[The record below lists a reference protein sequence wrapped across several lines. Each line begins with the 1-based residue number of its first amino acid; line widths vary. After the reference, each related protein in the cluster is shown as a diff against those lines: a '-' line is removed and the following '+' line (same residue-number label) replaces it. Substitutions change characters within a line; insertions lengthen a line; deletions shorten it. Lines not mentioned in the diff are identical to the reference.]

1 MSLFFS
7 SFYIHA
13 RIKQEVAMKKP
24 SSRLRP
30 NWIKRS
36 LISIGITLGV
46 LVAGAAYFL
55 SGAIIPIPKPSGP
68 NLIGFTTTTIT
79 DPSRTMN
86 KQKTPRV
93 ITLDVWYPASS
104 IDGLNAAPY
113 TESALNKMLEKYQG
127 IPASVN
133 GETPSF
139 AFQDAPVIP
148 GSHPTVIFNHG
159 YGSFSKQN
167 ASNFQELASHG
178 YFVISIAHPGDSLI
192 ARDAA
197 GNVLEFDGTDSIY
210 QKINAAQKDA
220 NFATNL
226 AAQLE
231 AQRNAKTKLE
241 YAKASRELAQSLP
254 YSELEPIKQRWLED
268 TQFVIRT
275 LSQADSQV
283 GKPKILEATNA
294 NEITIM
300 GHSFGG
306 IVALEVAKNPPVG
319 VQRVINLDGSWLEY
333 EPTQNG
339 SAENAQIRV
348 PMLAMLST
356 QNLIQNQDLGLHETF
371 DPLLKRTS
379 SNTHVIEIAGTA
391 HFNFT
396 DLNFIPIL
404 KRFAPLLGDVDNT
417 RMASLQNQA
426 ILEFVKRDPSSP
438 KNLLPDS
445 SDIKQT
451 FYPAR

>member
-1 MSLFFS
+1 MNNPS
-7 SFYIHA
+7 
-13 RIKQEVAMKKP
+13 KKR
-24 SSRLRP
+24 SRLSK
-30 NWIKRS
+30 I
-36 LISIGITLGV
+36 LIGIGITLGV
-46 LVAGAAYFL
+46 LVAGAAYFV
-55 SGAIIPIPKPSGP
+55 SGAVIPIPKPSGP

-79 DPSRTMN
+79 DSSRTMN
-86 KQKTPRV
+86 KQKSSRV
-93 ITLDVWYPASS
+93 ITLDLWYPASS
-104 IDGLNAAPY
+104 INGLNAAPY

-139 AFQDAPVIP
+139 SFQDAPVIP

-159 YGSFSKQN
+159 YSSFSKQN

-192 ARDAA
+192 ARDEQ
-197 GNVLEFDGTDSIY
+197 NKLLEFDATDSVY
-210 QKINAAQKDA
+210 QKLSVAQKEPGYA
-220 NFATNL
+220 QALATK
-226 AAQLE
+226 LE
-231 AQRNAKTKLE
+231 AQRNAKTSLE
-241 YAKASRELAQSLP
+241 YARASRELAQTLP
-254 YSELEPIKQRWLED
+254 YSELEPLKQRWLED
-268 TQFVIRT
+268 TLFVIRT
-275 LSQADSQV
+275 LSQV
-283 GKPKILEATNA
+283 GKPKILEAANA
-294 NEITIM
+294 NEITVM

-306 IVALEVAKNPPVG
+306 IVALEVAKNPPAG
-319 VQRVINLDGSWLEY
+319 VQRVIDLDGSWLEY
-333 EPTQNG
+333 KSG
-339 SAENAQIRV
+339 ENAQIRV

-356 QNLIQNQDLGLHETF
+356 KNVIQNQDLGLHGSF
-371 DPLLKRTS
+371 DQLLKHTS
-379 SNTHVIEIAGTA
+379 SGTHIIEIAGTA

-404 KRFAPLLGDVDNT
+404 KRFAPLLGDVDNK

-445 SDIKQT
+445 SEIKQT

>member
-1 MSLFFS
+1 MNNPT
-7 SFYIHA
+7 
-13 RIKQEVAMKKP
+13 KKR
-24 SSRLRP
+24 SRLSKI
-30 NWIKRS
+30 W
-36 LISIGITLGV
+36 IGIGVTLSIIG
-46 LVAGAAYFL
+46 AGIVYIF
-55 SGAIIPIPKPSGP
+55 SGAVIPIPKPSGP

-86 KQKTPRV
+86 TQKTPRV
-93 ITLDVWYPASS
+93 ITLDLWYPASS
-104 IDGLNAAPY
+104 IDGLKAAPY
-113 TESALNKMLEKYQG
+113 TENALNKMLEKYQG

-178 YFVISIAHPGDSLI
+178 HLVISIAHPGDSLM
-192 ARDAA
+192 ARD
-197 GNVLEFDGTDSIY
+197 GQNNLLEFDATDSVY
-210 QKINAAQKDA
+210 QKLSVAQKEAGYAQALA
-220 NFATNL
+220 NK
-226 AAQLE
+226 LE
-231 AQRNAKTKLE
+231 AQRNAKTSLE
-241 YAKASRELAQSLP
+241 YATASHELAQTLP
-254 YSELEPIKQRWLED
+254 YNELAPIKQRWLED
-268 TQFVIRT
+268 TLFMIRT
-275 LSQADSQV
+275 LSQTN
-283 GKPKILEATNA
+283 KPKILEAANA
-294 NEITIM
+294 NEITVM

-306 IVALEVAKNPPVG
+306 IIALEIAKNPPTG

-333 EPTQNG
+333 ESG
-339 SAENAQIRV
+339 ENAQIRV
-348 PMLAMLST
+348 PMLVMLST
-356 QNLIQNQDLGLHETF
+356 QNVIQNQDLGLHGSF
-371 DPLLKRTS
+371 DQLLRRTS
-379 SNTHVIEIAGTA
+379 SNAHVIEIADTA

-404 KRFAPLLGDVDNT
+404 KRFAPLLGDVDNK

-445 SDIKQT
+445 SEIKQT
-451 FYPAR
+451 FFPAR

>member
-1 MSLFFS
+1 MNTPT
-7 SFYIHA
+7 
-13 RIKQEVAMKKP
+13 KKR
-24 SSRLRP
+24 SRLSK
-30 NWIKRS
+30 I
-36 LISIGITLGV
+36 LIGIGITLGV
-46 LVAGAAYFL
+46 LVAGIAYIF
-55 SGAIIPIPKPSGP
+55 SGAIIPIPKPGGP

-79 DPSRTMN
+79 DRSRSMN
-86 KQKTPRV
+86 NQKTPRV
-93 ITLDVWYPASS
+93 ITLDLWYPASS
-104 IDGLNAAPY
+104 IDGLKAAPY
-113 TESALNKMLEKYQG
+113 SEAALNNMLEKYQG

-139 AFQDAPVIP
+139 AFQNAPVLS

-197 GNVLEFDGTDSIY
+197 GNVLEFDGTDSVY
-210 QKINAAQKDA
+210 QKINAAQKEPGYA
-220 NFATNL
+220 QALATK
-226 AAQLE
+226 LE
-231 AQRNAKTKLE
+231 VQRNAKTSLE
-241 YAKASRELAQSLP
+241 YARASLELAQTLP

-275 LSQADSQV
+275 LSKT
-283 GKPKILEATNA
+283 GKPKILEAANA

-300 GHSFGG
+300 GHSLGG
-306 IVALEVAKNPPVG
+306 IVALEVAKNPPAG

-339 SAENAQIRV
+339 SGENAQIRV
-348 PMLAMLST
+348 PLLAMLST
-356 QNLIQNQDLGLHETF
+356 QNLIQNQDLGLHGTF
-371 DPLLKRTS
+371 DPLLKRSS
-379 SNTHVIEIAGTA
+379 SNAHVIEIAGTA

-404 KRFAPLLGDVDNT
+404 KRFAPLLGDVDNK
-417 RMASLQNQA
+417 RMAGLQNQA
-426 ILEFVKRDPSSP
+426 ILGFLKRDPSNP
-438 KNLLPDS
+438 NPLLPDS
-445 SDIKQT
+445 SEIKQT
-451 FYPAR
+451 FFPAR

>member
-1 MSLFFS
+1 
-7 SFYIHA
+7 
-13 RIKQEVAMKKP
+13 MKKP
-24 SSRLRP
+24 SSRLRK
-30 NWIKRS
+30 I
-36 LISIGITLGV
+36 LIGIGITLGIIS
-46 LVAGAAYFL
+46 AGIVYIF
-55 SGAIIPIPKPSGP
+55 SGAVIPIPKPSGP

-79 DPSRTMN
+79 DSSRTMN
-86 KQKTPRV
+86 NQKTPRV

-113 TESALNKMLEKYQG
+113 TENALNKMLEKYQG

-139 AFQDAPVIP
+139 SFQDAPVIP

-159 YGSFSKQN
+159 YSSFSKQN

-197 GNVLEFDGTDSIY
+197 GNVLEFDATDSVY
-210 QKINAAQKDA
+210 QKLSVAQKEA
-220 NFATNL
+220 GYAQALATK
-226 AAQLE
+226 LE
-231 AQRNAKTKLE
+231 AQRNAKTSLE
-241 YAKASRELAQSLP
+241 HAKASHELAQTLP
-254 YSELEPIKQRWLED
+254 YSEFELIKQRWLED
-268 TQFVIRT
+268 TLFVIRA
-275 LSQADSQV
+275 LSQANLQAS
-283 GKPKILEATNA
+283 KPKILEAANA
-294 NEITIM
+294 NEITVM
-300 GHSFGG
+300 GHSLGG
-306 IVALEVAKNPPVG
+306 IIALEVAKNPPAG
-319 VQRVINLDGSWLEY
+319 VQRVIDLDGSWLEY
-333 EPTQNG
+333 NSG
-339 SAENAQIRV
+339 ENAQIRV

-356 QNLIQNQDLGLHETF
+356 QNMIQNQDLGLHGSF
-371 DPLLKRTS
+371 DQLLKRTS
-379 SNTHVIEIAGTA
+379 SNAHVIEIAGTA

-404 KRFAPLLGDVDNT
+404 KRFAPLLGDVDNK

-445 SDIKQT
+445 SGIKQS

>member
-1 MSLFFS
+1 
-7 SFYIHA
+7 
-13 RIKQEVAMKKP
+13 MKKP
-24 SSRLRP
+24 SSRLRK
-30 NWIKRS
+30 I
-36 LISIGITLGV
+36 LIGIGITLGIIG
-46 LVAGAAYFL
+46 AGIAYIF
-55 SGAIIPIPKPSGP
+55 SGAVIPIPKPSGP

-79 DPSRTMN
+79 DPSRSMN

-93 ITLDVWYPASS
+93 ITLDLWYPASS

-113 TESALNKMLEKYQG
+113 TENALNKMLEKYQG

-139 AFQDAPVIP
+139 AFQDAPVLT

-159 YGSFSKQN
+159 YSSFSKQN

-178 YFVISIAHPGDSLI
+178 FFVISIAHPGDSLM
-192 ARDAA
+192 ARD
-197 GNVLEFDGTDSIY
+197 GQNNLLEFDATDSVY
-210 QKINAAQKDA
+210 QKLSVAQKEPGYA
-220 NFATNL
+220 QAL
-226 AAQLE
+226 AKKLE
-231 AQRNAKTKLE
+231 AQRNAKTSLE
-241 YAKASRELAQSLP
+241 YAKASRDLAQTLP

-268 TQFVIRT
+268 TLFVIRR
-275 LSQADSQV
+275 LSQTDSQV
-283 GKPKILEATNA
+283 GKPKILEAANA
-294 NEITIM
+294 NEITVM
-300 GHSFGG
+300 GHSLGG
-306 IVALEVAKNPPVG
+306 IVALEVSKNPPAG

-333 EPTQNG
+333 KPG
-339 SAENAQIRV
+339 ENAQIRV

-356 QNLIQNQDLGLHETF
+356 QNMIQNQDLGLHGSF
-371 DPLLKRTS
+371 DQLLKRTS
-379 SNTHVIEIAGTA
+379 SNAHIIEIAGTA

-404 KRFAPLLGDVDNT
+404 KRFAPLLGDVDNK

-426 ILEFVKRDPSSP
+426 ILEFLKRDPSST

-445 SDIKQT
+445 SDIRQI

>member
-1 MSLFFS
+1 
-7 SFYIHA
+7 
-13 RIKQEVAMKKP
+13 VNKKR
-24 SSRLRP
+24 SRLR
-30 NWIKRS
+30 NV
-36 LISIGITLGV
+36 LIGIGITLGIIG
-46 LVAGAAYFL
+46 AGIVYIFL
-55 SGAIIPIPKPSGP
+55 GAIISIPKPSGP
-68 NLIGFTTTTIT
+68 NLIGFKTTTIT
-79 DPSRTMN
+79 DRNRTMTN
-86 KQKTPRV
+86 QKTPRV
-93 ITLDVWYPASS
+93 ITLDLWYPASS
-104 IDGLNAAPY
+104 IDGLKAAPY
-113 TESALNKMLEKYQG
+113 SEAALNNMLEKYQG

-139 AFQDAPVIP
+139 AFQDAPVLT

-192 ARDAA
+192 ARD
-197 GNVLEFDGTDSIY
+197 GQNNLLEFDATDSVY
-210 QKINAAQKDA
+210 QKLNTAQKEPGYVG
-220 NFATNL
+220 NL
-226 AAQLE
+226 ATKLE
-231 AQRNAKTKLE
+231 AQRNAKTSLE
-241 YAKASRELAQSLP
+241 YARASRELGQTLP
-254 YSELEPIKQRWLED
+254 YSELAPIKQRWLED

-275 LSQADSQV
+275 LSQADSQA
-283 GKPKILEATNA
+283 GKPKILETTNA

-319 VQRVINLDGSWLEY
+319 VQRVIDLDGSWLEY
-333 EPTQNG
+333 NSG
-339 SAENAQIRV
+339 ENAQIRV

-356 QNLIQNQDLGLHETF
+356 KNVIQNQDLGLHGTF

-379 SNTHVIEIAGTA
+379 SNAHVIEIAGTA

-404 KRFAPLLGDVDNT
+404 KRFAPLLGDVDNN

-426 ILEFVKRDPSSP
+426 ILEFLKRDLSSP

-445 SDIKQT
+445 SEIKQS

>member
-1 MSLFFS
+1 M
-7 SFYIHA
+7 YQKEIMMNNK
-13 RIKQEVAMKKP
+13 R
-24 SSRLRP
+24 SRLRP

-46 LVAGAAYFL
+46 LGAGIAYIF

-79 DPSRTMN
+79 DSSRTMN
-86 KQKTPRV
+86 NQNTPRV

-104 IDGLNAAPY
+104 TDGLKAAPY
-113 TESALNKMLEKYQG
+113 TEAALNKMLEKYQG

-139 AFQDAPVIP
+139 AFQEAPVIP

-178 YFVISIAHPGDSLI
+178 FFVISIAHPGDSLI
-192 ARDAA
+192 ARD
-197 GNVLEFDGTDSIY
+197 GENNLLEFDATDSVY
-210 QKINAAQKDA
+210 QKLGVAQKGTGYA
-220 NFATNL
+220 QALATK
-226 AAQLE
+226 LE
-231 AQRNAKTKLE
+231 AQRNAKTSLE
-241 YAKASRELAQSLP
+241 HEKASHELAQTLP

-268 TQFVIRT
+268 TLFVIRT
-275 LSQADSQV
+275 LSQANLKT
-283 GKPKILEATNA
+283 GKPKILQAANA
-294 NEITIM
+294 NEITVM
-300 GHSFGG
+300 GHSLGG
-306 IVALEVAKNPPVG
+306 IIALEITKNPPAG
-319 VQRVINLDGSWLEY
+319 VRRVINLDGSWLEY
-333 EPTQNG
+333 KP
-339 SAENAQIRV
+339 SENARIRV
-348 PMLAMLST
+348 PLLAMLST
-356 QNLIQNQDLGLHETF
+356 QNTIQNQDLGLHGTF

-379 SNTHVIEIAGTA
+379 SNAHIIEIAGTA

-404 KRFAPLLGDVDNT
+404 KRFAPLLGDVDNK
-417 RMASLQNQA
+417 RMADLQNQA
-426 ILEFVKRDPSSP
+426 ILEFLKRDPSSP
-438 KNLLPDS
+438 KNLLSDS
-445 SDIKQT
+445 SEIKQT

>member
-1 MSLFFS
+1 
-7 SFYIHA
+7 
-13 RIKQEVAMKKP
+13 MKKT

-30 NWIKRS
+30 NLIKNS
-36 LISIGITLGV
+36 LVGIGITLGIIG
-46 LVAGAAYFL
+46 AGIVYIF
-55 SGAIIPIPKPSGP
+55 SGAVIPIPKPSGP
-68 NLIGFTTTTIT
+68 NLIGFSTTTIT

-93 ITLDVWYPASS
+93 ITLDLWYPASS
-104 IDGLNAAPY
+104 IDGLKAAPY
-113 TESALNKMLEKYQG
+113 SENALNKMLEKYQG

-139 AFQDAPVIP
+139 SFQDAPVIP

-178 YFVISIAHPGDSLI
+178 FFVISIAHPGDSLM
-192 ARDAA
+192 ARD
-197 GNVLEFDGTDSIY
+197 GQNNLLEFDATDSVY
-210 QKINAAQKDA
+210 QKLSVAQKETGYA
-220 NFATNL
+220 QAL
-226 AAQLE
+226 AKKLE
-231 AQRNAKTKLE
+231 AQRYAKTSLE
-241 YAKASRELAQSLP
+241 HATASHELAQTLP
-254 YSELEPIKQRWLED
+254 YSELQPVKQRWLED

-275 LSQADSQV
+275 LSQV

-294 NEITIM
+294 NEITVM

-306 IVALEVAKNPPVG
+306 IVALEVAKNPPAG
-319 VQRVINLDGSWLEY
+319 VQRVIDLDGSWLEY
-333 EPTQNG
+333 NSG
-339 SAENAQIRV
+339 ENAQIRV

-356 QNLIQNQDLGLHETF
+356 KNVIQNQDLGLHGSF

-379 SNTHVIEIAGTA
+379 RGTHVIEIAGTA

-404 KRFAPLLGDVDNT
+404 KRFAPLLGDVDNK

-426 ILEFVKRDPSSP
+426 ILEFLKRDHSSP

-445 SDIKQT
+445 SDVKQT
-451 FYPAR
+451 FFPAR

>member
-1 MSLFFS
+1 MN
-7 SFYIHA
+7 
-13 RIKQEVAMKKP
+13 KT

-36 LISIGITLGV
+36 LIGIGITLGII
-46 LVAGAAYFL
+46 VAGIAYIF
-55 SGAIIPIPKPSGP
+55 SGAVIPIPKPSGP

-79 DPSRTMN
+79 NPNRSMN
-86 KQKTPRV
+86 NQKTPRI
-93 ITLDVWYPASS
+93 ITLDLWYPASS
-104 IDGLNAAPY
+104 IDGLKAAPY
-113 TESALNKMLEKYQG
+113 TETALNKMLEKYQG

-139 AFQDAPVIP
+139 SFQDAPVIP

-159 YGSFSKQN
+159 YSSFSKQN

-178 YFVISIAHPGDSLI
+178 FFVISIAHPGDSLI
-192 ARDAA
+192 ARD
-197 GNVLEFDGTDSIY
+197 GQNNLLEFDGTDSVY

-220 NFATNL
+220 NFAENL
-226 AAQLE
+226 ATKLE
-231 AQRNAKTKLE
+231 AQRNAKTDLE
-241 YAKASRELAQSLP
+241 YARASHELAQTLP
-254 YSELEPIKQRWLED
+254 YSELAPIKQRWLED

-275 LSQADSQV
+275 LSQTN
-283 GKPKILEATNA
+283 KPKILETINA
-294 NEITIM
+294 NEITVM
-300 GHSFGG
+300 GHSLGG
-306 IVALEVAKNPPVG
+306 IVALEVAKNPPIG

-333 EPTQNG
+333 KSG
-339 SAENAQIRV
+339 ENAQIRV
-348 PMLAMLST
+348 PMLAVLST
-356 QNLIQNQDLGLHETF
+356 NNVIQNQDLGLHASF

-379 SNTHVIEIAGTA
+379 SGTHVIEIAGTA

-438 KNLLPDS
+438 QNLLPDS
-445 SDIKQT
+445 SDVKQT

>member
-1 MSLFFS
+1 
-7 SFYIHA
+7 
-13 RIKQEVAMKKP
+13 VNNPTKKR
-24 SSRLRP
+24 SRLSK
-30 NWIKRS
+30 I
-36 LISIGITLGV
+36 LIGIGITFGIIG
-46 LVAGAAYFL
+46 AGIVYIF
-55 SGAIIPIPKPSGP
+55 SGAVIPIPKPSGP
-68 NLIGFTTTTIT
+68 NLIGYTTTTIT
-79 DPSRTMN
+79 DSSRTMN
-86 KQKTPRV
+86 TQKTPRV
-93 ITLDVWYPASS
+93 ITLDLWYPASS
-104 IDGLNAAPY
+104 VDGLKATPY
-113 TESALNKMLEKYQG
+113 TENALNKMLEKYQG

-139 AFQDAPVIP
+139 AFQNAPVIP

-159 YGSFSKQN
+159 YSSFSKQN

-178 YFVISIAHPGDSLI
+178 YFVISIAHPGDSLM
-192 ARDAA
+192 ARD
-197 GNVLEFDGTDSIY
+197 GQNNLLELDATDSVY
-210 QKINAAQKDA
+210 QKLSVAQKEPGYA
-220 NFATNL
+220 QALATKL
-226 AAQLE
+226 Q
-231 AQRNAKTKLE
+231 AQRNAKTPLE
-241 YAKASRELAQSLP
+241 YATASHELAQTLP

-268 TQFVIRT
+268 TQFVIHT

-294 NEITIM
+294 SEITVM
-300 GHSFGG
+300 GHSLGG

-319 VQRVINLDGSWLEY
+319 VQRVIDLDGSWLEY
-333 EPTQNG
+333 ESG
-339 SAENAQIRV
+339 ENTQIRV

-356 QNLIQNQDLGLHETF
+356 QNVIQNQDLGLHGSF

-404 KRFAPLLGDVDNT
+404 KRFAPLLGDVDNK

-426 ILEFVKRDPSSP
+426 ILEFLKRDPSSP
-438 KNLLPDS
+438 KTLLPDS
-445 SDIKQT
+445 NEIKQT